1 MVTRWTWAD
10 IIRSNH
16 HLDKCLYWKTYLLT
30 FPTISPCR
38 SWWTRILTTLPTF
51 RRSALSKLRL
61 TLTSNAGPASTI
73 LTTFYILSGCQPS
86 LHYQLSILWNLQQ
99 VKVTPGDSL
108 MTTCTYDTTERTNVT
123 LGGFGFTEE
132 MWELRVLMWRTS
144 LRIASNHLL
153 SIQWCLLLILSVF
166 VTRCK
171 DLRTRMWPFLWRLPH
186 PRCVNYVHYY
196 PRADL
201 ELCKSSVAEKELDS
215 YFHDLR
221 AEEGQELHLEANVSQ
236 LYQEVPF
243 IQSSFIVSVLIIYLP
258 TGAVDSKKKQR
269 AWRVLSSGTGW
280 ISATTSD
287 IRIFHIC
294 INNIS
299 LCSIHTIS
307 IDVKIRTNHRC
318 NAWSPIF
325 HQHQEFP
332 RKAGTTLPLWCW
344 CALFW
349 GWETK

>member
-16 HLDKCLYWKTYLLT
+16 HLDKCLYLKTYLLT

-61 TLTSNAGPASTI
+61 VVTSIQNI
-73 LTTFYILSGCQPS
+73 NHFCILSGCQPS

-166 VTRCK
+166 VTRCVSRQIFENK
-171 DLRTRMWPFLWRLPH
+171 NVTILVTMTTSQVCKLRALLSANRSGTVQELGGREGARLLLPRSTSWGRAGAAPRSQCVPAVSGGALHSVIIHCQCPH
-186 PRCVNYVHYY
+186 HLSANRCGGLQKE
-196 PRADL
+196 AKSL
-201 ELCKSSVAEKELDS
+201 KSS
-215 YFHDLR
+215 
-221 AEEGQELHLEANVSQ
+221 
-236 LYQEVPF
+236 
-243 IQSSFIVSVLIIYLP
+243 
-258 TGAVDSKKKQR
+258 
-269 AWRVLSSGTGW
+269 
-280 ISATTSD
+280 
-287 IRIFHIC
+287 IFG
-294 INNIS
+294 
-299 LCSIHTIS
+299 
-307 IDVKIRTNHRC
+307 HRL
-318 NAWSPIF
+318 N
-325 HQHQEFP
+325 
-332 RKAGTTLPLWCW
+332 
-344 CALFW
+344 
-349 GWETK
+349 